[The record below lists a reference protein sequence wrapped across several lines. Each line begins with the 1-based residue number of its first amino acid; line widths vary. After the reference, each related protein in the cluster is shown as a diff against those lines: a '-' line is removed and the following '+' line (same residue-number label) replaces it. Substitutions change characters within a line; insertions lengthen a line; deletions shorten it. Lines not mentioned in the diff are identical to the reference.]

1 MYNIQESY
9 YPQKLLSLKRHDPL
23 SPLVI
28 VSLFSVSMGLFYF
41 LYKVI
46 YIIFILDSTYKSYN
60 ISLSL
65 TYFAYHS

>member
-1 MYNIQESY
+1 MYNIQERY

-23 SPLVI
+23 SPLVTI
-28 VSLFSVSMGLFYF
+28 CFLCLWACFYF